1 MKITSTVS
9 YLSQLSTE
17 CVHQKSGS
25 SIQTDAPIDNNG
37 LGRMF
42 SPTDLVAT
50 ALASC
55 MITVMG
61 IKAETNDIKFEEVD
75 AEVEK
80 IMDSNPRRISE
91 IKIRMKIGERWSR
104 KEKEL
109 MERTALNCPVAK
121 SLHPDLLQDVKFV
134 YTNESS
140 D

>member
-1 MKITSTVS
+1 
-9 YLSQLSTE
+9 
-17 CVHQKSGS
+17 
-25 SIQTDAPIDNNG
+25 
-37 LGRMF
+37 MF